1 MMKRKGCGFFSRV
14 AGAPTRAFF
23 SRVAGAPTRF
33 CGTAV
38 VALLAACSSQDDF
51 TQVTPNLPSPDDVD
65 PFGSSLGP
73 APASASPLAPPPPPM
88 AAPSGSAF
96 IWAAPS
102 ASSGT
107 ALAAARPSVER
118 AARDHLAGVASGS
131 RLKPERVAEL
141 SLRELHD
148 TGHGAIIARFER
160 RVDGL
165 EVFGQQVSV
174 ALDRNLQPLA
184 SSGDASGQLP
194 SVAKATGAAALFSL
208 SPEQAVLAA
217 VHDVTGI
224 ALAPADLGAARAAAA
239 EYETIALRPNALLAL
254 GAPPGTV
261 PARAKR
267 TLFPAATKQL
277 LAAYYV
283 EVDSGRDAEN
293 RPRYYGHV
301 ISAADGAVLWR
312 RDLTAYEAFSYR
324 VYADDSG
331 LYTPWD
337 GPHGNTLA
345 PHPSGEP
352 ALGFAPAFVA
362 TQPVTL
368 SSLEAV
374 GVTDPWLPAGARET
388 VGNNVD
394 AYLDVSAP
402 DGFTLGTDFR
412 GQVGRAGVFD
422 AVFDPTDD
430 ANSDTEQQTA
440 AVTQLFYNINW
451 FHDWYYPAGFNEASG
466 NAQASNFGR
475 GGVEGDPIHAEAQ
488 DGGGANN
495 ANMSTPADGAAP
507 RMQMYL
513 WDFGP
518 SSLSVTGPEGVAGEY
533 ETGAAAFAPKRFDID
548 GPIVRSDPADGCAP
562 LVGDYTGRIVLID
575 RGGANCGQ
583 FAFVTKASNAQLAGA
598 VGVIVANVP
607 TSNAPEVPVNPS
619 GTPTFPITIGVLTV
633 NLSDG
638 DRLRAALA
646 EGSALEGN
654 LFRNSS
660 LRDGDFDNQ
669 IVAHEWGHYI
679 SNRLVGNSV
688 GLGNTMGNGLGEGWG
703 DFHAMLMTVRPEDTS
718 APGNASWEGV
728 YGLGGYASAAFS
740 PDSYY
745 FGVRR
750 FPYSTDMGKNPLTF
764 RHISNEF
771 PLPDDVVN
779 AGDSDHTEVHNVG
792 EVWASMLWEC
802 YTSLLR
808 DTLGATARLTFE
820 QARDRMRDYIVA
832 AYKLTPANPTLLE
845 ARDALLATA
854 LARDPVDLEHF
865 SRAFAKRGA
874 GVFAVAPNRFDGTN
888 SGIVE
893 SYEAGG
899 AIETTAALLLD
910 DVSPVCV
917 ADGILDSGEVG
928 TLRLTFRNIGN
939 APSEVA
945 SASVSSSIEGV
956 TFPDGPTIS
965 IPPLPIYGSAEA
977 SVRVALAGLS
987 AITPI
992 DFSVQ
997 VSDTGAGEP
1006 PPTVHS
1012 FAANADELPLRSFT
1026 DGAESS
1032 HLVWSVVA
1040 SVAEVPAIGRWTR
1053 VTLGPT
1059 EHVYHCSSSPLAA
1072 TVDFQSPPLAVLADE
1087 PFTLTF
1093 RHRYSFEAGAGVNYD
1108 GGVIEISTDAGAT
1121 WTDVGTSRAGY
1132 DGTIFASSG
1141 NPIGGRPAF
1150 VNDSA
1155 AYPQYITS
1163 QLDFGSEY
1171 AGQEVLLRF
1180 RVASDDGTASTGWD
1194 LDDITL
1200 AGVAEPPFD
1209 LIVPHSDACSEPPP
1223 VTFVA
1228 P

>member
-1 MMKRKGCGFFSRV
+1 MMKRMGCGFLSGPV
-14 AGAPTRAFF
+14 
-23 SRVAGAPTRF
+23 
-33 CGTAV
+33 V

-51 TQVTPNLPSPDDVD
+51 TRVTPNLPSSDDLD
-65 PFGSSLGP
+65 LAPNQGP
-73 APASASPLAPPPPPM
+73 APASTSPLAPPPAPM

-102 ASSGT
+102 ASAGS
-107 ALAAARPSVER
+107 AVAAARPSVER
-118 AARDHLAGVASGS
+118 AARDHLTGVASGN

-160 RVDGL
+160 HVDGL

-184 SSGDASGQLP
+184 SSGDASGQLT
-194 SVAKATGAAALFSL
+194 SVAKATGTAAAFSL

-224 ALAPADLGAARAAAA
+224 ALAQGDLGAPRAAASQYTTLA
-239 EYETIALRPNALLAL
+239 LGTDALRKL

-261 PARAKR
+261 PARTKR

-277 LAAYYV
+277 VPAYYV
-283 EVDSGRDAEN
+283 EVDSGRDTES
-293 RPRYYGHV
+293 RPRYFAHV

-331 LYTPWD
+331 LYMPWD
-337 GPHGNTLA
+337 GPHGNTVT
-345 PHPSGEP
+345 PHPSSEP
-352 ALGFAPAFVA
+352 VEGFAPAFVE

-394 AYLDVSAP
+394 AYLDISAP

-422 AVFDPTDD
+422 AVFDPVAD
-430 ANSDTEQQTA
+430 ANVDTEQQTA

-466 NAQASNFGR
+466 NAQTSNFGR
-475 GGVEGDPIHAEAQ
+475 GGVEGDPIRAEAQ

-518 SSLSVTGPEGVAGEY
+518 SSLTVTGPEAVAGEY
-533 ETGAAAFAPKRFDID
+533 ETGAAAFAPKRFDLD
-548 GPIVRSDPADGCAP
+548 GPIVRAEPVDGCAP

-575 RGGANCGQ
+575 RGGATCGQ

-598 VGVIVANVP
+598 VGVIIANVP

-638 DRLRAALA
+638 DRLRGALA
-646 EGSALEGN
+646 EGSELAGN

-688 GLGNTMGNGLGEGWG
+688 GLGNNLGNGLGEGWG

-718 APGNASWEGV
+718 APGNANWDGV

-740 PDSYY
+740 PDGYY

-764 RHISNEF
+764 RHLSNSA

-779 AGDSDHTEVHNVG
+779 AGDSDHTEVHNIG

-802 YTSLLR
+802 YAALLR
-808 DTLGATARLTFE
+808 DTLGSDPRLTFDE
-820 QARDRMRDYIVA
+820 ARDRMRDYIVA

-845 ARDALLATA
+845 ARDALLATT
-854 LARDPVDLEHF
+854 LARDPVDLERF
-865 SRAFAKRGA
+865 SAAFAKRGA
-874 GVFAVAPNRFDGTN
+874 GVFAVAPNRFDNTN
-888 SGIVE
+888 SGIIE

-899 AIETTAALLLD
+899 AIETTTAALLD

-928 TLRLTFRNIGN
+928 TLRVTFRNIGN

-956 TFPDGPTIS
+956 TFPDGPTIN

-987 AITPI
+987 AVTPI

-1006 PPTVHS
+1006 PSTVYA
-1012 FAANADELPLRSFT
+1012 FAANADELPQRSFS

-1032 HLVWSVVA
+1032 HVVWSVIA
-1040 SVAEVPAIGRWTR
+1040 SEGGVPENGRWSR
-1053 VTLGPT
+1053 VALGPT
-1059 EHVYHCSSSPLAA
+1059 EHVYHCSSSPLSA

-1087 PFTLTF
+1087 PFTVTF

-1108 GGVIEISTDAGAT
+1108 GGVIELSTDAGAT
-1121 WTDVGTSRAGY
+1121 WTDVGAARAGY
-1132 DGTIFASSG
+1132 DGTIFANSG
-1141 NPIGGRPAF
+1141 NPAGGRPGF
-1150 VNDSA
+1150 VNDSP
-1155 AYPQYITS
+1155 AYPQYLTS
-1163 QLDFGSEY
+1163 RLDFGSEY
-1171 AGQEVLLRF
+1171 AGQQVLLRF
-1180 RVASDDGTASTGWD
+1180 RVASDDGTGSTGWD
-1194 LDDITL
+1194 LDDIAL
-1200 AGVAEPPFD
+1200 SGVAEPPFD
-1209 LIVPHSDACSEPPP
+1209 AVVPQSDTCSEPPP